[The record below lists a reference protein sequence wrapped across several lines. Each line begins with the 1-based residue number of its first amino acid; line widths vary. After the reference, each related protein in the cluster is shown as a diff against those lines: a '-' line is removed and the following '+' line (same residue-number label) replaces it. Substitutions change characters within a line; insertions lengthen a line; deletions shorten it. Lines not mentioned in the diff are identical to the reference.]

1 MSNFDSG
8 WTNDYVGC
16 QFKSKGRDRKGWDCW
31 GLIRVVYEE
40 QLGIK
45 LPILLGEY
53 RSAHEMDGIQE
64 LIGNEKVRWVG
75 VSEKQEGDVITF
87 RVMGRET
94 HLGLVAPDGK
104 MLHVMDGTDTCL
116 QPLTSTNWS
125 RRVTGFFRHSQAIS

>member
-1 MSNFDSG
+1 M
-8 WTNDYVGC
+8 
-16 QFKSKGRDRKGWDCW
+16 
-31 GLIRVVYEE
+31 VYEE

-64 LIGNEKVRWVG
+64 LIGSEKVRWVG